1 MTSPAPGR
9 CRPAAPPAPR
19 PAPAAPPRR
28 RIRPPDQD
36 LRRPRPTASPPPSR
50 RPCRQT
56 SLTTG
61 RRQEDLTAGRHP
73 RHIAPITVA
82 TYLSKSHARDRRRRR
97 GRRYLLPPHRGWG
110 ILLP

>member
-9 CRPAAPPAPR
+9 CRPAAPPGPR

-28 RIRPPDQD
+28 RIQPRDQD

-61 RRQEDLTAGRHP
+61 TQVLDMVIAIATIHGDTRYLEPILPTALDGLRP
-73 RHIAPITVA
+73 RPMCSPHRAA
-82 TYLSKSHARDRRRRR
+82 RRRAVVVEAA
-97 GRRYLLPPHRGWG
+97 
-110 ILLP
+110 